1 MAEKDYY
8 LVLGIARSESP
19 TGVRSAF
26 RDLVRRHHP
35 DRAGPGSAPR
45 FREIVEAYRVLSDP
59 DRRREYD
66 MRSYVPEPVRMPPVG
81 REAPHGAFHPIDVFE
96 TRDSIRSSAD
106 ALFDRLLRNFAAA
119 AAPKAERLEP
129 LLCDVA
135 LTAAEATVGGV
146 LPIQIPISAACRS
159 CHGAGSVAGFSCR
172 VCDAA
177 GSIATQVV
185 VPLRIPPRV
194 QPGTIIEASLDR
206 WGIRNLWLRARIGVV
221 G

>member
-1 MAEKDYY
+1 
-8 LVLGIARSESP
+8 
-19 TGVRSAF
+19 
-26 RDLVRRHHP
+26 
-35 DRAGPGSAPR
+35 
-45 FREIVEAYRVLSDP
+45 
-59 DRRREYD
+59 

-81 REAPHGAFHPIDVFE
+81 REAPHGAFHPLDVFE

-185 VPLRIPPRV
+185 VTLRMPPRV